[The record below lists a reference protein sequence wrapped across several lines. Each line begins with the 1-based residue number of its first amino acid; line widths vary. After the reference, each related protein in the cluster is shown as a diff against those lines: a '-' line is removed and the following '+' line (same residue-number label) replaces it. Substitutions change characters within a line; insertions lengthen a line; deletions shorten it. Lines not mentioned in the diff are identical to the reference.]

1 MAFPSLVLGSFNLT
15 DWAGVA
21 YNTSV
26 IAEGTSRGAPVPI
39 EVAVKSWLQDGSVV
53 VTQGYD
59 NRTGTWPRRWRS
71 RGAPTTCAWC
81 ARRSRARRRR
91 SPRRHRLRQA

>member
-26 IAEGTSRGAPVPI
+26 IAEGTSAALRCR
-39 EVAVKSWLQDGSVV
+39 S
-53 VTQGYD
+53 
-59 NRTGTWPRRWRS
+59 RWR
-71 RGAPTTCAWC
+71 
-81 ARRSRARRRR
+81 
-91 SPRRHRLRQA
+91 